1 MARPKNELLTA
12 QISALV
18 KPGVKEFIDFLADDK
33 AMSQGDVIR
42 ACLDA
47 GLTQMV
53 TEVDED
59 VVQAWRAAK
68 AEGREWKPR
77 SAGTPKVYDGS
88 VPPEHFGSERD
99 RRAAGG
105 VLPQAARPAAE
116 NGVQAVES
124 EAPAEPVFV
133 EPVVDHRAAARGY

>member
-47 GLTQMV
+47 GLHQMLDQL
-53 TEVDED
+53 DED
-59 VVQAWRAAK
+59 VLQAWRACK
-68 AEGREWKPR
+68 SEGREWVPKNGPAPKP
-77 SAGTPKVYDGS
+77 YDGS
-88 VPPEHFGSERD
+88 VPPEYFGSERE

-105 VLPQAARPAAE
+105 VLPQTQPE
-116 NGVQAVES
+116 AVEFT
-124 EAPAEPVFV
+124 EPV
-133 EPVVDHRAAARGY
+133 PVPDDEARRAAARSY